1 MGLINASQNN
11 FPGMINKSDDIEVIK
26 IERNSDAR
34 NFVFIINGII
44 PKSVKGVKM

>member
-11 FPGMINKSDDIEVIK
+11 FSGMINKSNNVKVIK

-34 NFVFIINGII
+34 NFVFIIDGII